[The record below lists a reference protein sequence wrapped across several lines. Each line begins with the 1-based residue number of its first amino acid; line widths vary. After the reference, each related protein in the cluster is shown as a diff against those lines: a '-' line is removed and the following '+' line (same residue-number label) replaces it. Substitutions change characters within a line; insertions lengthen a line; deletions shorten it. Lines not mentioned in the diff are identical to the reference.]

1 MVSPT
6 LLFLLSL
13 CKLNFLPLPLPL
25 GQAKPFSRP
34 LSDLI
39 LLASSSSPPQNAGG
53 GRGQKRNGEG
63 LSPTSIF
70 SLIFPPFLFC
80 PFFSEELGGK
90 FAEKACLYRI
100 LFSMTAFFA
109 GECDPRIFHSA
120 FSLLFPP
127 FSAPPSVSLFSDVRL
142 KVNGRRGKGRR
153 EKVSLSSPILPN
165 QRRALLRRG
174 KQREI
179 IPSTVCRGGLA
190 EEREENRKQG
200 LFLPFPGGSF
210 FLSSRN

>member
-1 MVSPT
+1 MLAAQIGPVRPFGGGGTKLSSTVEKKGKKVGASWPS
-6 LLFLLSL
+6 LYGRSHSFFLLSL

-70 SLIFPPFLFC
+70 SLIFPPFPFC

-90 FAEKACLYRI
+90 FAERACLYRI
-100 LFSMTAFFA
+100 LFSMTAFFT

-127 FSAPPSVSLFSDVRL
+127 FSAPPSVSLFSDV
-142 KVNGRRGKGRR
+142 
-153 EKVSLSSPILPN
+153 
-165 QRRALLRRG
+165 
-174 KQREI
+174 
-179 IPSTVCRGGLA
+179 
-190 EEREENRKQG
+190 
-200 LFLPFPGGSF
+200 
-210 FLSSRN
+210 

>member
-1 MVSPT
+1 MPRDCVACTDWACQALWRRRDKTFVDSRKKGAKKWG
-6 LLFLLSL
+6 LAGLHYGRSHSSFSSFSLSLSL

-25 GQAKPFSRP
+25 GQAKPFSRL

-70 SLIFPPFLFC
+70 SLIFPPFPFC

-90 FAEKACLYRI
+90 FAERACLYRF
-100 LFSMTAFFA
+100 LFCMTAFFA

-127 FSAPPSVSLFSDVRL
+127 FSAPPSVSLFSDV
-142 KVNGRRGKGRR
+142 
-153 EKVSLSSPILPN
+153 
-165 QRRALLRRG
+165 
-174 KQREI
+174 
-179 IPSTVCRGGLA
+179 
-190 EEREENRKQG
+190 
-200 LFLPFPGGSF
+200 
-210 FLSSRN
+210 